1 MDWKETTNGNWVLI
15 DTGDLIATVHSTEN
29 GWGAI
34 WNGAADGIRGRR
46 LKVKFQSAEEAMRIV
61 ESAIA
66 EGERSPRWEEMKT
79 GWKKTKKGNGYY
91 RKHGGVTISVKQAKS
106 GSWYAVNMHGLR
118 LGQAN
123 RTTWF
128 PTAEQAREAVAAF
141 LGGDYKWCWTT
152 Q

>member
-1 MDWKETTNGNWVLI
+1 MESQMDWKETTNGNWVLI

-34 WNGAADGIRGRR
+34 WNGAADGRGRR

-66 EGERSPRWEEMKT
+66 EGER
-79 GWKKTKKGNGYY
+79 
-91 RKHGGVTISVKQAKS
+91 
-106 GSWYAVNMHGLR
+106 YAVNMHGLR

-152 Q
+152 NKPRNSSRSSGQVKTI